1 VRCFYKYH
9 AATQLEKTE
18 NKMLK
23 TENLTIGYPSKII
36 LENLNLHLEKGKL
49 TALLGINGA
58 GKSTLLRTIAGV
70 QKPIMGTV
78 FIDYNK
84 SQKIIKK
91 SIQKLSKKE
100 IAKKISLVLTE
111 QAITTRLT
119 VKELIA
125 LGRYPHTSW
134 NGSFDKEDQK
144 MIDWAIE
151 AVGMNDYAEI
161 PIGEL
166 SDGLR
171 QKTMIGRALAQ
182 EGDILLL
189 DEPTAHL
196 DLVNRSEVMLLLS
209 QIATEFDKAI
219 LVSTHELDLILQIA
233 HKLWLIS
240 SSSENKLNQK
250 GKLQNR
256 KLLVGLAEELVLN
269 GELANAF
276 VRPPLYF
283 DREKGNFKIQNK
295 EHKITFFIEG
305 DAIGTYW
312 TKLALEKRGIY
323 SEIRNNKID
332 NENNLIVKV
341 KRENENSWQW
351 FFEEREFQ
359 NLEVFLEFIECC

>member
-1 VRCFYKYH
+1 
-9 AATQLEKTE
+9 
-18 NKMLK
+18 MLK
-23 TENLTIGYPSKII
+23 TQNLTIGYSSKII

-70 QKPIMGTV
+70 QKPISGNIFLEYTLE
-78 FIDYNK
+78 NKK
-84 SQKIIKK
+84 SQR

-111 QAITTRLT
+111 QAATTRLT

-125 LGRYPHTSW
+125 LGRYPHTGW
-134 NGSFDKEDQK
+134 NGNVDKEDQK

-151 AVGMNDYAEI
+151 AVGMNEYADI

-209 QIATEFDKAI
+209 QIATEFDKAV

-233 HKLWLIS
+233 HTLWLIS
-240 SSSENKLNQK
+240 SSDNPTNKLNQK

-283 DREKGNFKIQNK
+283 DREKGNFKILNK
-295 EHKITFFIEG
+295 EHKITYFIEG

-323 SEIRNNKID
+323 STISDENSSIDNKFN

-341 KRENENSWQW
+341 NRQDENSWKW
-351 FFEEREFQ
+351 IFDEKEFES
-359 NLEVFLEFIECC
+359 LEKFLEFL

>member
-1 VRCFYKYH
+1 
-9 AATQLEKTE
+9 
-18 NKMLK
+18 MLK
-23 TENLTIGYPSKII
+23 TQNLTVGYPSKII

-70 QKPIMGTV
+70 QKPLSGNV
-78 FIDYNK
+78 FLEYKSDYNK
-84 SQKIIKK
+84 SHKILEKPIHR
-91 SIQKLSKKE
+91 LSKKE

-111 QAITTRLT
+111 QGATTRLR

-134 NGSFDKEDQK
+134 KGNFDKQDK
-144 MIDWAIE
+144 STIDWALE
-151 AVGMNDYAEI
+151 SVGMIDYADV

-209 QIATEFDKAI
+209 QIATEFNKAI

-233 HKLWLIS
+233 HTLWLIS
-240 SSSENKLNQK
+240 SNELNQK
-250 GKLQNR
+250 GKVQNR
-256 KLLVGLAEELVLN
+256 KMLVDVAEQLVLN

-295 EHKITFFIEG
+295 KHKITYFIKG
-305 DAIGTYW
+305 DVIGTYW
-312 TKLALEKRGIY
+312 TKLALEKRGAY
-323 SEIRNNKID
+323 STVLSSSHDTNSEIKNNIL
-332 NENNLIVKV
+332 ENNLAIKV
-341 KRENENSWQW
+341 NRHSENSWKW
-351 FFEEREFQ
+351 IFEEREFES
-359 NLEVFLEFIECC
+359 LKDFLEFMDIQRKEF

>member
-1 VRCFYKYH
+1 
-9 AATQLEKTE
+9 
-18 NKMLK
+18 MLK

-36 LENLNLHLEKGKL
+36 LENLDLQLEKGKL

-70 QKPIMGTV
+70 QKPILGTV
-78 FIDYNK
+78 FINYNK
-84 SQKIIKK
+84 SQKNEYK

-100 IAKKISLVLTE
+100 IDKKISLVLTE
-111 QAITTRLT
+111 QAATTRLT

-125 LGRYPHTSW
+125 LGRYPHTGW
-134 NGSFDKEDQK
+134 NGSFDNEDQK
-144 MIDWAIE
+144 KIDWAIE
-151 AVGMNDYAEI
+151 AVGMNEYAEI

-182 EGDILLL
+182 EGNILLL

-233 HKLWLIS
+233 HTLWLIS
-240 SSSENKLNQK
+240 SSDVSTNKLNEK

-305 DAIGTYW
+305 DTIGTYW

-323 SEIRNNKID
+323 SEISDGKMENK
-332 NENNLIVKV
+332 NNLSIKV
-341 KRENENSWQW
+341 KRQDENSWQW
-351 FFEEREFQ
+351 FFEEREFES
-359 NLEVFLEFIECC
+359 LEEFLEFVFTQKDIFEN

>member
-1 VRCFYKYH
+1 
-9 AATQLEKTE
+9 
-18 NKMLK
+18 MLK
-23 TENLTIGYPSKII
+23 TQKLTIGYPSKII

-70 QKPIMGTV
+70 QKPILGTV
-78 FIDYNK
+78 FLKHHNT
-84 SQKIIKK
+84 QK

-111 QAITTRLT
+111 QAATTRLT

-144 MIDWAIE
+144 TIDWALE
-151 AVGMNDYAEI
+151 AVSMNEYADI

-209 QIATEFDKAI
+209 QIATDFNKAI

-233 HKLWLIS
+233 HTLWLIS
-240 SSSENKLNQK
+240 SSNSDEDKLNQK

-295 EHKITFFIEG
+295 EHKITYCIEG
-305 DAIGTYW
+305 DTIGTYW

-323 SEIRNNKID
+323 SEIID
-332 NENNLIVKV
+332 TNLKLINFENNLIVKV
-341 KRENENSWQW
+341 IRKDENSWQW
-351 FFEEREFQ
+351 FFEEKIFES
-359 NLEVFLEFIECC
+359 LEEFLEFL

>member
-1 VRCFYKYH
+1 
-9 AATQLEKTE
+9 
-18 NKMLK
+18 MLK
-23 TENLTIGYPSKII
+23 TQNLTIGYPSKII

-70 QKPIMGTV
+70 QKPIIGNV
-78 FIDYNK
+78 LLNDNK
-84 SQKIIKK
+84 SYKLIN
-91 SIQKLSKKE
+91 KLSKKE

-111 QAITTRLT
+111 QAATTRLT

-134 NGSFDKEDQK
+134 NGSFDNEDQK
-144 MIDWAIE
+144 KIDWAIE
-151 AVGMNDYAEI
+151 AVGMNEHAEI

-233 HKLWLIS
+233 HTLWLIS
-240 SSSENKLNQK
+240 SSDNSTNELNEK

-256 KLLVGLAEELVLN
+256 KLLVGLTEELVLS

-295 EHKITFFIEG
+295 EHKMTYFIEG
-305 DAIGTYW
+305 DTIGTYW

-323 SEIRNNKID
+323 SEIRDEKIN

-341 KRENENSWQW
+341 KRNGENSWKW
-351 FFEEREFQ
+351 IFEEKSFETLEQVVEYFV
-359 NLEVFLEFIECC
+359 NLE

>member
-1 VRCFYKYH
+1 
-9 AATQLEKTE
+9 
-18 NKMLK
+18 MLK

-70 QKPIMGTV
+70 QKPILGTV
-78 FIDYNK
+78 FLNYENYNN
-84 SQKIIKK
+84 SQKNVQQ
-91 SIQKLSKKE
+91 SIHKLSKKE

-111 QAITTRLT
+111 QAATTRLT

-134 NGSFDKEDQK
+134 NGNFDKEDQK

-151 AVGMNDYAEI
+151 AVSMNEYADV

-196 DLVNRSEVMLLLS
+196 DLVNRSEIMLLLS

-233 HKLWLIS
+233 HTLWLIS
-240 SSSENKLNQK
+240 SSNDSKDIIKNESTQK
-250 GKLQNR
+250 GKLKNR
-256 KLLVGLAEELVLN
+256 KLFVGLTEELVLN

-276 VRPPLYF
+276 IRPPLYF
-283 DREKGNFKIQNK
+283 DREKGNFKILNK
-295 EHKITFFIEG
+295 EHKITYFIEG
-305 DAIGTYW
+305 DTIGTYW

-323 SEIRNNKID
+323 STILDKNSNYNNF
-332 NENNLIVKV
+332 ENNLIVKV
-341 KRENENSWQW
+341 ERQNENSWKW
-351 FFEEREFQ
+351 IFEGKVFQ
-359 NLEVFLEFIECC
+359 SLEEFLEFIL

>member
-1 VRCFYKYH
+1 MRCFYKYH

-23 TENLTIGYPSKII
+23 TQNLTIGYPSKII

-70 QKPIMGTV
+70 QKPIAGNV
-78 FIDYNK
+78 FLNYNK
-84 SQKIIKK
+84 SQKLVQQ

-111 QAITTRLT
+111 QAATTRLT
-119 VKELIA
+119 AKELIA

-144 MIDWAIE
+144 TIDWAIE
-151 AVGMNDYAEI
+151 AVGMNDYADI

-209 QIATEFDKAI
+209 QIATQFNKAI

-233 HKLWLIS
+233 HTLWLIS
-240 SSSENKLNQK
+240 SSDNSTKELNQK

-295 EHKITFFIEG
+295 EHKITYFIEG
-305 DAIGTYW
+305 DTIGTYW
-312 TKLALEKRGIY
+312 TKLALEKQGIY
-323 SEIRNNKID
+323 SEILDKNSINN
-332 NENNLIVKV
+332 NSRNNLIIKV
-341 KRENENSWQW
+341 KRQNENS
-351 FFEEREFQ
+351 
-359 NLEVFLEFIECC
+359 

>member
-1 VRCFYKYH
+1 
-9 AATQLEKTE
+9 
-18 NKMLK
+18 MLK
-23 TENLTIGYPSKII
+23 TQNLTIGYPSKII

-70 QKPIMGTV
+70 QKPIIGNV
-78 FIDYNK
+78 LLNDNK
-84 SQKIIKK
+84 SYKLIN
-91 SIQKLSKKE
+91 KLSKKE

-111 QAITTRLT
+111 QAATTRLT

-134 NGSFDKEDQK
+134 NGSFDNEDQK
-144 MIDWAIE
+144 KIDWAIE
-151 AVGMNDYAEI
+151 AVGMNEYAEI

-233 HKLWLIS
+233 HTLWLIS
-240 SSSENKLNQK
+240 SSDNSTNELNEK

-256 KLLVGLAEELVLN
+256 KLLVGLTEELVLS

-295 EHKITFFIEG
+295 EHKMTYFIEG
-305 DAIGTYW
+305 DTIGTYW

-323 SEIRNNKID
+323 SEIRDEKIN

-341 KRENENSWQW
+341 KRNGENSWKW
-351 FFEEREFQ
+351 IFEEKSFETLEQVVEYFV
-359 NLEVFLEFIECC
+359 NLE

>member
-1 VRCFYKYH
+1 
-9 AATQLEKTE
+9 
-18 NKMLK
+18 MLK
-23 TENLTIGYPSKII
+23 TQNLTIGYPSKII

-70 QKPIMGTV
+70 QKPIVGTV
-78 FIDYNK
+78 FLNFENYNN
-84 SQKIIKK
+84 SQKTIEK
-91 SIQKLSKKE
+91 SIYKLSKKE

-111 QAITTRLT
+111 QAATTRLT

-125 LGRYPHTSW
+125 LGRYPHTDW

-151 AVGMNDYAEI
+151 AVSMNEYADVL
-161 PIGEL
+161 IGEL

-196 DLVNRSEVMLLLS
+196 DLVNRSEIMLLLS

-233 HKLWLIS
+233 HTLWLIS
-240 SSSENKLNQK
+240 SSNESTQK

-256 KLLVGLAEELVLN
+256 KLLVGLTEELVLN

-276 VRPPLYF
+276 IRPPLYF
-283 DREKGNFKIQNK
+283 DREKGNFKILNK
-295 EHKITFFIEG
+295 EHKITYFIEG
-305 DAIGTYW
+305 DTIGTYW

-323 SEIRNNKID
+323 STILDKNSDYSNL
-332 NENNLIVKV
+332 ENNLIIKV
-341 KRENENSWQW
+341 ERQNENSWKW
-351 FFEEREFQ
+351 IFEGNVFES
-359 NLEVFLEFIECC
+359 LEEFLEFVS

>member
-1 VRCFYKYH
+1 
-9 AATQLEKTE
+9 
-18 NKMLK
+18 MLK
-23 TENLTIGYPSKII
+23 TQNLTIGYPSKII
-36 LENLNLHLEKGKL
+36 LENLNLHLEKGKV

-70 QKPIMGTV
+70 QKPILGTV
-78 FIDYNK
+78 LIDYNK
-84 SQKIIKK
+84 SQKIVQE
-91 SIQKLSKKE
+91 SIHKLSKKE

-111 QAITTRLT
+111 QAATTRLT

-151 AVGMNDYAEI
+151 AVSMNEYADV

-196 DLVNRSEVMLLLS
+196 DLVNRSEIMLLLS

-233 HKLWLIS
+233 HTLWLIS
-240 SSSENKLNQK
+240 SSNQSNINESTQK

-256 KLLVGLAEELVLN
+256 KLFVGLAEELVLN

-283 DREKGNFKIQNK
+283 DREKGNFKILNK
-295 EHKITFFIEG
+295 EHKITYFIEG

-312 TKLALEKRGIY
+312 TKLALEKRKIY
-323 SEIRNNKID
+323 STVLDKNSDISNL
-332 NENNLIVKV
+332 ENNLIVKV
-341 KRENENSWQW
+341 ERQNENSWKW
-351 FFEEREFQ
+351 IFEENVFESLEEFLK
-359 NLEVFLEFIECC
+359 NISNAS

>member
-1 VRCFYKYH
+1 
-9 AATQLEKTE
+9 
-18 NKMLK
+18 MLK
-23 TENLTIGYPSKII
+23 TQNLTIGYPSKII

-70 QKPIMGTV
+70 QKPILGTV
-78 FIDYNK
+78 SLSFENYNNSEK
-84 SQKIIKK
+84 TVEK

-111 QAITTRLT
+111 QAATTRLT

-134 NGSFDKEDQK
+134 SGNLDKEDQK
-144 MIDWAIE
+144 KIDWALE
-151 AVGMNDYAEI
+151 AVSMNDYADI

-196 DLVNRSEVMLLLS
+196 DLVNRSEIMLLLS
-209 QIATEFDKAI
+209 QIATEFNKAI

-233 HKLWLIS
+233 HTLWLIS
-240 SSSENKLNQK
+240 SSNSDTNKLNRK

-269 GELANAF
+269 GELSNAF
-276 VRPPLYF
+276 IRPPLYF

-295 EHKITFFIEG
+295 EHKITYFIEG

-312 TKLALEKRGIY
+312 TKLALEKRGVY
-323 SEIRNNKID
+323 AEVFNENFNNNNI
-332 NENNLIVKV
+332 ENNLIIKV
-341 KRENENSWQW
+341 KKQNENTWQW
-351 FFEEREFQ
+351 MLEEKVVES
-359 NLEVFLEFIECC
+359 LETLLEFIT

>member
-1 VRCFYKYH
+1 
-9 AATQLEKTE
+9 
-18 NKMLK
+18 MLK
-23 TENLTIGYPSKII
+23 TQNLTIGYPSKII

-70 QKPIMGTV
+70 QKPILGNV
-78 FIDYNK
+78 FLNYNNSYK
-84 SQKIIKK
+84 NEYK

-111 QAITTRLT
+111 QAATTRLT

-125 LGRYPHTSW
+125 LGRYPHTGW
-134 NGSFDKEDQK
+134 NGNFDKEDK
-144 MIDWAIE
+144 NKIDWAIE
-151 AVGMNDYAEI
+151 AVGMNEYADV

-240 SSSENKLNQK
+240 SNSENKLNK
-250 GKLQNR
+250 KLF
-256 KLLVGLAEELVLN
+256 VGLTEELVLN

-276 VRPPLYF
+276 IRPPLYF
-283 DREKGNFKIQNK
+283 DREKGNFKILNK
-295 EHKITFFIEG
+295 EHKITYFIEG

-323 SEIRNNKID
+323 SEILDKDVNNS
-332 NENNLIVKV
+332 NLENNLIIKV
-341 KRENENSWQW
+341 VSQNSTSWKW
-351 FFEEREFQ
+351 IFERKEFE
-359 NLEVFLEFIECC
+359 NLEEFLEFVLIDESSK

>member
-1 VRCFYKYH
+1 MLQ
-9 AATQLEKTE
+9 TQ
-18 NKMLK
+18 
-23 TENLTIGYPSKII
+23 NLTIGYPSKII
-36 LENLNLHLEKGKL
+36 LENLNLELEKGKL

-58 GKSTLLRTIAGV
+58 GKSTLLRTLAGV
-70 QKPIMGTV
+70 QKPILGNV
-78 FIDYNK
+78 LVEYNN
-84 SQKIIKK
+84 SQK

-111 QAITTRLT
+111 QAATTRLT

-134 NGSFDKEDQK
+134 NGNFDKEDQK
-144 MIDWAIE
+144 TIDWAIE
-151 AVGMNDYAEI
+151 AVGMNTYADI

-182 EGDILLL
+182 EGEILLL

-209 QIATEFDKAI
+209 QIATEFNKAI

-233 HKLWLIS
+233 HTLWLIS
-240 SSSENKLNQK
+240 SSAENPLNQK

-256 KLLVGLAEELVLN
+256 NLLVGLTEELVLR
-269 GELANAF
+269 GELAKAF

-283 DREKGNFKIQNK
+283 DREKGNFKIKNK
-295 EHKITFFIEG
+295 ENKISYFLEG

-312 TKLALEKRGIY
+312 TKLALEKKGIY
-323 SEIRNNKID
+323 TKIKDKSENF
-332 NENNLIVKV
+332 ENNLIIKV
-341 KRENENSWQW
+341 NKQSSTSWKW
-351 FFEEREFQ
+351 VFEGKIFESLGE
-359 NLEVFLEFIECC
+359 FLEFI

>member
-1 VRCFYKYH
+1 
-9 AATQLEKTE
+9 
-18 NKMLK
+18 MLK

-70 QKPIMGTV
+70 QKPILGTV
-78 FIDYNK
+78 LLNNNK
-84 SQKIIKK
+84 SYK
-91 SIQKLSKKE
+91 SINKLSKKE

-111 QAITTRLT
+111 QAATTRLT

-125 LGRYPHTSW
+125 LGRYPHTGW
-134 NGSFDKEDQK
+134 NGNIDKEDQK

-151 AVGMNDYAEI
+151 AVGMNEYAEI

-233 HKLWLIS
+233 HTLWLIS
-240 SSSENKLNQK
+240 SSNSSENKLNQK

-323 SEIRNNKID
+323 SEISDDKID
-332 NENNLIVKV
+332 NENNLIIKV
-341 KRENENSWQW
+341 DRQSENSWKW
-351 FFEEREFQ
+351 FFGEREFES
-359 NLEVFLEFIECC
+359 LEGLLEYLM

>member
-1 VRCFYKYH
+1 MLQ
-9 AATQLEKTE
+9 TQQ
-18 NKMLK
+18 
-23 TENLTIGYPSKII
+23 LTIGYPSKII
-36 LENLNLHLEKGKL
+36 LENLNLLLEKGKL

-70 QKPIMGTV
+70 QKPIAGEV
-78 FIDYNK
+78 FLSYND
-84 SQKIIKK
+84 SQKNQKK

-100 IAKKISLVLTE
+100 IARKISLVLTE
-111 QAITTRLT
+111 QSATTRLT
-119 VKELIA
+119 VRELIA

-134 NGSFDKEDQK
+134 SGSFDSQDKK
-144 MIDWAIE
+144 MIDWALE
-151 AVGMNDYAEI
+151 AVSMNKYADI

-182 EGDILLL
+182 EGDILIL

-233 HKLWLIS
+233 HTLWLIS
-240 SSSENKLNQK
+240 SEKESNQK
-250 GKLQNR
+250 GKLQER
-256 KLLVGLAEELVLN
+256 KLIVGLTEELVLN
-269 GELANAF
+269 GEIAKAF

-295 EHKITFFIEG
+295 ENKTIYFLEG

-312 TKLALEKRGIY
+312 TKLALEKQGIY
-323 SEIRNNKID
+323 AEIIDKNNFV
-332 NENNLIVKV
+332 ENNLIIKV
-341 KRENENSWQW
+341 IKQHENNWTWSFKEQ
-351 FFEEREFQ
+351 EFQ
-359 NLEVFLEFIECC
+359 SLKQLVDFLCG

>member
-1 VRCFYKYH
+1 
-9 AATQLEKTE
+9 
-18 NKMLK
+18 
-23 TENLTIGYPSKII
+23 
-36 LENLNLHLEKGKL
+36 
-49 TALLGINGA
+49 
-58 GKSTLLRTIAGV
+58 
-70 QKPIMGTV
+70 
-78 FIDYNK
+78 
-84 SQKIIKK
+84 
-91 SIQKLSKKE
+91 
-100 IAKKISLVLTE
+100 
-111 QAITTRLT
+111 
-119 VKELIA
+119 

>member
-1 VRCFYKYH
+1 
-9 AATQLEKTE
+9 
-18 NKMLK
+18 MLK

-70 QKPIMGTV
+70 QKPIIGNV
-78 FIDYNK
+78 NLDYNK
-84 SQKIIKK
+84 SYKSYI

-111 QAITTRLT
+111 QAATTRLT

-125 LGRYPHTSW
+125 LGRYPHTGW
-134 NGSFDKEDQK
+134 NGNFDKEDQK
-144 MIDWAIE
+144 KIDWAIE
-151 AVGMNDYAEI
+151 AVGMNEYAEI

-233 HKLWLIS
+233 HTLWLIS
-240 SSSENKLNQK
+240 SSDDSTNKLNEK

-305 DAIGTYW
+305 DTIGTYW
-312 TKLALEKRGIY
+312 TKLALEKQGIY
-323 SEIRNNKID
+323 SEISDNKID
-332 NENNLIVKV
+332 NESNLIIKV
-341 KRENENSWQW
+341 KRQSENSWKW
-351 FFEEREFQ
+351 FFEERKFES
-359 NLEVFLEFIECC
+359 LWEFLEMILTLRH

>member
-1 VRCFYKYH
+1 
-9 AATQLEKTE
+9 
-18 NKMLK
+18 MLK
-23 TENLTIGYPSKII
+23 TQNLTIGYPSKII
-36 LENLNLHLEKGKL
+36 LENLNLNLEKGKL

-70 QKPIMGTV
+70 QKPILGNV
-78 FIDYNK
+78 FINYNN
-84 SQKIIKK
+84 SYK
-91 SIQKLSKKE
+91 SINKLSKKE

-111 QAITTRLT
+111 QAATTRLT
-119 VKELIA
+119 VKELIS

-134 NGSFDKEDQK
+134 NGNFDNEDQK
-144 MIDWAIE
+144 TIDWAIQ
-151 AVGMNDYAEI
+151 AVGMNEYAEI

-196 DLVNRSEVMLLLS
+196 DLVNRSEIMLLLS

-233 HKLWLIS
+233 HTLWLIS
-240 SSSENKLNQK
+240 SVDNSENNTTQLNQK
-250 GKLQNR
+250 GKLKNR

-269 GELANAF
+269 GELANTF

-283 DREKGNFKIQNK
+283 DREKGNFKIINK
-295 EHKITFFIEG
+295 EHKITLYIEG

-312 TKLALEKRGIY
+312 TKLALEKREIY
-323 SEIRNNKID
+323 SEIIDSNFSNDKIK
-332 NENNLIVKV
+332 NNLIVKV
-341 KRENENSWQW
+341 ERQNENSWKW
-351 FFEEREFQ
+351 IFEGREFL
-359 NLEVFLEFIECC
+359 NLEEFLEFCKQK